1 MWRIDQVCFDE
12 GIAFSP
18 DIFFYHLLIKT
29 DPAFVAVEGRKIVA
43 FILTARERNNSGQI
57 VTIDVLP
64 AHRKRGIGRKL
75 MELAENSLSEA
86 GVKTI
91 KLQSAVD
98 NSVAIS
104 FYKKL
109 DYTQKGLLKN
119 YYGNSGDAFLFT
131 KELSGGLYDEG

>member
-29 DPAFVAVEGRKIVA
+29 DPAFVAVEGVKIVA

-91 KLQSAVD
+91 KLQSAVN

-119 YYGNSGDAFLFT
+119 YYGNSGDAFLFA
-131 KELSGGLYDEG
+131 KEI